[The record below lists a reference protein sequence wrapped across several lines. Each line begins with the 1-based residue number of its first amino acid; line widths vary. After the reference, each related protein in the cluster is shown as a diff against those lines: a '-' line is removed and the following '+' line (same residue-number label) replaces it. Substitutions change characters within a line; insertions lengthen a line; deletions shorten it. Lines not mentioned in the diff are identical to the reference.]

1 MDKCVYMLGA
11 SDQPQFVGMILILIF
26 VETLGLYGLIVA
38 LILLQ
43 TYESS
48 ASAGF
53 LYSYLSILF
62 G

>member
-1 MDKCVYMLGA
+1 MLGA